1 MRYRTIATGV
11 LTALALPLWL
21 ASPSYADCAKSER
34 IAAECSSVTTTNDGS
49 EVTVGVSST
58 TPGLPGDS
66 STSTSSSYSPGW
78 WSPPPIRM
86 DAELGTS
93 ECEITVAGLCRGQA
107 PAKTTTT
114 VATQAVPPTPPTHA
128 SQLKGFRPQ
137 TPRIEIQPNAW
148 SLPTL
153 PINIYASASRHRVS
167 GELLGWPVVVRFTP
181 VAYHWGYGDG
191 SGRSVGVA
199 GGVSALQF
207 SPTATSHRYAKPG
220 RYTVTLQVD
229 YRVEWRFYGGTFDD
243 IDGRV
248 SSRAASKTVE
258 VFTVSPLLEAG

>member
-1 MRYRTIATGV
+1 MRYRAMAT
-11 LTALALPLWL
+11 LALAAFAWSIVPALP
-21 ASPSYADCAKSER
+21 AHADCAQSER
-34 IAAECSSVTTTNDGS
+34 IAAECSSVSTTNDGS

-58 TPGLPGDS
+58 TAGSAGDS
-66 STSTSSSYSPGW
+66 STATSSSYSPGW

-86 DAELGTS
+86 EAELGSS

-107 PAKTTTT
+107 PAKTSTS
-114 VATQAVPPTPPTHA
+114 VATQAVAPTPPTHA

-153 PINIYASASRHRVS
+153 PLNIYASASRHRVS

-191 SGRSVGVA
+191 SGRSASVA
-199 GGVSALQF
+199 GGASALQF
-207 SPTATSHRYAKPG
+207 SPTANSHRYARPG
-220 RYTVTLQVD
+220 RYTVTLHVD
-229 YRVEWRFYGGTFDD
+229 YRVELRFDEGTFDD
-243 IDGRV
+243 IDGLV
-248 SSRAASKTVE
+248 SSRAPSRSVE
-258 VFTVSPLLEAG
+258 VLTVSPLLEAG